1 MGAIADY
8 TAAIKLNPSHAPAY
22 LNRGLARTLQVMLAE
37 AKLDFD
43 ECLRLDQSL
52 KPLLEERLELI
63 TQHLRLER

>member
-1 MGAIADY
+1 
-8 TAAIKLNPSHAPAY
+8 
-22 LNRGLARTLQVMLAE
+22 MLAE